1 MPHTL
6 PHRNRCNVQVIL
18 GFLLGIAASL
28 LCLFFSMFLVSTLA
42 PQHARLYPV
51 FTGLAVVALGLVAL
65 KNARSSSL
73 ASGVLMASALALLLD
88 GAYAIA
94 VFK

>member
-1 MPHTL
+1 M
-6 PHRNRCNVQVIL
+6 
-18 GFLLGIAASL
+18 
-28 LCLFFSMFLVSTLA
+28 
-42 PQHARLYPV
+42 YPV
-51 FTGLAVVALGLVAL
+51 FTGIAVVALGLVAL